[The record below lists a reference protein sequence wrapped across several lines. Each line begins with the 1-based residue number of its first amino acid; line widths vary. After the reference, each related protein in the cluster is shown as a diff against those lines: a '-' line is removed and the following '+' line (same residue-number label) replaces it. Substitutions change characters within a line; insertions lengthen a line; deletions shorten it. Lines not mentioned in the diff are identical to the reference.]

1 MFGDNAIMTDLYK
14 YVCILGILWA
24 VWVPPYLWYRD
35 VRDQQYRQL
44 RAVATLM
51 PGVSPT
57 KQTTNDMSDVW
68 QMYARDVSRLAQ
80 AERSR
85 KSTFDSISWISSG
98 FILVLSVCALSA
110 GQRKR
115 NPNAE
120 PGATPNDVSAARS
133 GDSELTEGPPSAS

>member
-1 MFGDNAIMTDLYK
+1 MSGDNAIMTDLYK

-44 RAVATLM
+44 RAVAALM
-51 PGVSPT
+51 PGVSPE
-57 KQTTNDMSDVW
+57 KHGTNDMGDVW

-80 AERSR
+80 AEHSR

-98 FILVLSVCALSA
+98 FILVLSVCALNA

-115 NPNAE
+115 NLNTE
-120 PGATPNDVSAARS
+120 PSVSPNDVSTTRT
-133 GDSELTEGPPSAS
+133 GDSGPTEEPPLAS